1 MGTGYNDDVVPAP
14 GTRCTGY
21 RRGFASLASTLACI
35 LVERLVN
42 LYVFVVYPPVS
53 LEALLSASRVST
65 PAIICCATAGLS
77 RNTASVPT
85 CSTLS
90 NNRAAALWYIL
101 RRSPGTGSFASR
113 SWFHLAPR
121 PGVLSHASS
130 S

>member
-14 GTRCTGY
+14 GTRCTRY

-53 LEALLSASRVST
+53 LEEALLSASRVST
-65 PAIICCATAGLS
+65 PAIEMLATAGLS

-90 NNRAAALWYIL
+90 NNRAAAL
-101 RRSPGTGSFASR
+101 
-113 SWFHLAPR
+113 
-121 PGVLSHASS
+121 
-130 S
+130 